1 VLRSGPPRRSSCRGG
16 PRGGGVDP
24 ITGKRGP
31 VLKLGWARSNNTL
44 GTLECAQYG
53 GTTLICW
60 RDCKHEQFARPDGN
74 FSLAGGA
81 RRADGQRAKKTPTAG
96 REAAGRAWAMV
107 VMGAGPAAR
116 KCGGRNCHGGE
127 YLACAHA
134 HSAVS
139 LQGSIRQTNDSAL
152 LDSAQGNASSPGRI
166 RTAWTH
172 RYAHAAG
179 ASAYCSRSS
188 VEIDFQ
194 GPAIRTAAL
203 GEA

>member
-1 VLRSGPPRRSSCRGG
+1 
-16 PRGGGVDP
+16 
-24 ITGKRGP
+24 
-31 VLKLGWARSNNTL
+31 
-44 GTLECAQYG
+44 
-53 GTTLICW
+53 
-60 RDCKHEQFARPDGN
+60 
-74 FSLAGGA
+74 
-81 RRADGQRAKKTPTAG
+81 
-96 REAAGRAWAMV
+96 MV

-166 RTAWTH
+166 RTTWIH